1 MKKIAS
7 AVLTGMLAMGALS
20 LAAAPAASA
29 EEECYNQGAPSSLI
43 HDNHELAPAPLD
55 EVVHDADQ
63 ALCENDL

>member
-1 MKKIAS
+1 
-7 AVLTGMLAMGALS
+7 MGALS